1 MIEITNTVLASVE
14 QWQAVIRGARN
25 PLNSWHLGDSE
36 VTDNEFCIG
45 EKDLN
50 LLARLSCAGNDHGK
64 FLRQIPVIVDI
75 NAPLYWWKE
84 ADTYKVGTTANS
96 CSTMHKIQAKEF
108 TLNDFSTE
116 CLNNESKAVLS
127 DVLNVMNENRDAFNE
142 THDKNAWY
150 QMIQLLPTSFNQ
162 KRTVSLNYAVLKGMY
177 HARKNHKLTEWH
189 ELCRWIESLPYADEL
204 IICE

>member
-127 DVLNVMNENRDAFNE
+127 DVLSVMNENRDAFNE

-150 QMIQLLPTSFNQ
+150 QMIQLLPASFNQ